1 MPYGSN
7 AGEITMKWKG
17 ILKESRLE
25 KLRSVMKK
33 YYDDGYVEWV
43 TDYVE
48 EETVDEFIEH
58 EIGEIKANLATVP
71 EDGKF
76 SDGEDATYSVESAN
90 DLIKELEQ
98 I

>member
-1 MPYGSN
+1 M
-7 AGEITMKWKG
+7 TWKD
-17 ILKESRLE
+17 IVKESRLE
-25 KLRSVMKK
+25 KVRAVMKK
-33 YYDDGYVEWV
+33 YMDDEYVEWV
-43 TDYVE
+43 TDYVT

-76 SDGEDATYSVESAN
+76 SDGTDATYYVESGN
-90 DLIKELEQ
+90 SLIRELEQ

>member
-1 MPYGSN
+1 MSW
-7 AGEITMKWKG
+7 ED

-33 YYDDGYVEWV
+33 YYDDEYVEWV

-48 EETVDEFIEH
+48 EETVDEFIKH
-58 EIGEIKANLATVP
+58 EIGEIKANLASVP
-71 EDGKF
+71 KDGKF
-76 SDGEDATYSVESAN
+76 SDGGDATYYVESGN
-90 DLIKELEQ
+90 NLIKELEQ